1 MKKNL
6 DYNIILQW
14 EIWCNYYFY
23 ILEGSCCWYEH
34 IGLYITCHFYNKKI
48 ASIFSSPIPSQLLMP
63 TTRQI
68 PNFSTQMKIPPKNLE
83 SERAP

>member
-1 MKKNL
+1 
-6 DYNIILQW
+6 
-14 EIWCNYYFY
+14 
-23 ILEGSCCWYEH
+23 
-34 IGLYITCHFYNKKI
+34 
-48 ASIFSSPIPSQLLMP
+48 LMP